1 MQKIIEELQK
11 KIVDNSTTK
20 NSYKYITND
29 STKNENTTSLK
40 LEVEELKQKNNYLS
54 KKIK

>member
-11 KIVDNSTTK
+11 KIVENSTIKT
-20 NSYKYITND
+20 SYKYITND

-40 LEVEELKQKNNYLS
+40 LEV
-54 KKIK
+54 